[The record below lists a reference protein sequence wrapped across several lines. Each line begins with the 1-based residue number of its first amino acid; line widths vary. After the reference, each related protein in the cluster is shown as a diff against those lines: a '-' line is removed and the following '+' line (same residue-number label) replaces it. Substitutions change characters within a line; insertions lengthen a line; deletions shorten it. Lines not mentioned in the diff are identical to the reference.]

1 MRFLLS
7 RRHIGFLAGLCVVM
21 AVPTA
26 LSAAEPANSPRVTT
40 PDELAAWIDG
50 RMADHFAKSS
60 TAPPPL
66 VDDATFL
73 RRAYLD
79 LVGTLPAVS
88 EVRDFL
94 ADQSDLKRT
103 RLVDRLLADPR
114 FAPHQARTWR
124 RVLVSDPS
132 MAATFGAQVE
142 QWLTEQFAQN
152 TAFDEL
158 TRKLVTAGGAQPQA
172 DANEEEEEDDEN
184 AAARAQSAAVSYLRS
199 TGGDP
204 ASVAGSVS
212 RVFLG
217 VRIECAQC
225 HDHPFTDWK
234 QQDFWG
240 IAAFFAG
247 ARYNRPAPP
256 AANGN
261 NRERPP
267 TTDERLTSITPPD
280 IGRTYE
286 AGFFWDGDAKPE
298 IPDDK
303 LPRQVFADWLTS
315 PKNPHFAA
323 TGVNRVW
330 QQLCGQ
336 GLTESVDDLDRA
348 DEAARAVVLDDLAQH
363 FAGHG
368 FDLKWLI
375 SGICRSKAYQ
385 FAPTATTTAAE
396 ESEKIRVRPLKVLA
410 PEQVFDALEVA
421 LALPISRLDD
431 GPRYNGQRNA
441 MIERLGESASS
452 SPDKFRG
459 GIPQMLMLMNGV
471 VTAEATSL
479 DTSRTLRAVVDA
491 PFLDDAEKIQTL
503 FLATL
508 TRPPSEVEARR
519 LKEHVEKRAADGENG
534 KAYAEILWALIN
546 SPEFMLIR

>member
-1 MRFLLS
+1 LNTSLKPRW
-7 RRHIGFLAGLCVVM
+7 HICVLVGLCVLWTIQT
-21 AVPTA
+21 TA
-26 LSAAEPANSPRVTT
+26 SAAEPTNPAPLAT
-40 PDELAAWIDG
+40 PHELAAWIDG
-50 RMADHFAKSS
+50 RMADHFAKNAAAQPS
-60 TAPPPL
+60 L

-73 RRAYLD
+73 RRVYLD
-79 LVGTLPAVS
+79 LAGTLPAVS

-94 ADQSDLKRT
+94 DDESGQKRT

-114 FAPHQARTWR
+114 FAAHQARTWR
-124 RVLVSDPS
+124 RVLVSDPAP
-132 MAATFGAQVE
+132 AASFGGQVE

-152 TAFDEL
+152 AAFDEL
-158 TRKLVTAGGAQPQA
+158 TRKLITAGGAEQKA
-172 DANEEEEEDDEN
+172 DADAKDEEDNDEN
-184 AAARAQSAAVSYLRS
+184 AAASPQSSAVSYLRS

-212 RVFLG
+212 RIFLG

-247 ARYNRPAPP
+247 PRYNRPAPP

-261 NRERPP
+261 DRQQPP
-267 TTDERLTSITPPD
+267 TTDERLTSITAPE
-280 IGRTYE
+280 IGRSYE
-286 AGFFWDGDAKPE
+286 ASFFWDGDTKPE
-298 IPDDK
+298 IPGDK

-323 TGVNRVW
+323 TAVNRVW

-348 DEAARAVVLDDLAQH
+348 DHAARAVLLDDLARH
-363 FAGHG
+363 FAQQR

-385 FAPTATTTAAE
+385 FAASAT
-396 ESEKIRVRPLKVLA
+396 SGDSGKIRVRPLKVLA
-410 PEQVFDALEVA
+410 PEQVFDSLEVA

-441 MIERLGESASS
+441 MIERLGESAGS

-503 FLATL
+503 FMATL
-508 TRPPSEVEARR
+508 TRPPTAVEARQ
-519 LKEHVEKRAADGENG
+519 LKEHVAKRVAGGEKGQ
-534 KAYAEILWALIN
+534 AYAEILWALIN
-546 SPEFMLIR
+546 SPEFILIR

>member
-1 MRFLLS
+1 LLWAAS
-7 RRHIGFLAGLCVVM
+7 AS
-21 AVPTA
+21 
-26 LSAAEPANSPRVTT
+26 LSAAEPSGSARVST
-40 PDELAAWIDG
+40 PDELAAWIDA
-50 RMADHFAKSS
+50 RMAAHFAKNSV
-60 TAPPPL
+60 AQPPL

-79 LVGTLPAVS
+79 LIGTLPAVS

-103 RLVDRLLADPR
+103 RLIDRLIDDSR

-124 RVLVSDPS
+124 RVLVSEPS
-132 MAATFGAQVE
+132 MATTFGGQVE
-142 QWLTEQFAQN
+142 QWLTDQFAQN
-152 TAFDEL
+152 LAFDEL
-158 TRKLVTAGGAQPQA
+158 TRKLITAGGAEPEA
-172 DANEEEEEDDEN
+172 EAEESDDEDDD
-184 AAARAQSAAVSYLRS
+184 APAMPPSAAVSYLRS

-212 RVFLG
+212 RIFLG

-261 NRERPP
+261 DRQRPA
-267 TTDERLTSITPPD
+267 TTDERLTSITAPE
-280 IGRTYE
+280 IGRTFE

-298 IPDDK
+298 IPENK

-323 TGVNRVW
+323 TAVNRVW
-330 QQLCGQ
+330 QQLCGR

-348 DEAARAVVLDDLAQH
+348 DEAARAVVLDDLAVH
-363 FAGHG
+363 FAQHR
-368 FDLKWLI
+368 FDMKWLA

-385 FAPTATTTAAE
+385 FAATATTTATTTDTTAAD
-396 ESEKIRVRPLKVLA
+396 ESGSIRVRPLKVLA

-479 DTSRTLRAVVDA
+479 DSSRTLRAVVEA
-491 PFLDDAEKIQTL
+491 PFLDDAEKIHTL

-519 LKEHVEKRAADGENG
+519 LKEHVAKRAASGENG
-534 KAYAEILWALIN
+534 QAYAEILWALIN

>member
-7 RRHIGFLAGLCVVM
+7 RRQIGVLAGFCLLC
-21 AVPTA
+21 AVPA
-26 LSAAEPANSPRVTT
+26 SLSAAEPRSAARVST

-50 RMADHFAKSS
+50 RMAAHFAKNSV
-60 TAPPPL
+60 AQPPL
-66 VDDATFL
+66 VDDAAFL

-94 ADQSDLKRT
+94 ADESELKRT
-103 RLVDRLLADPR
+103 RLIDRLIDDPR

-124 RVLVSDPS
+124 RVLVSEPS
-132 MAATFGAQVE
+132 MAATFGGQVE
-142 QWLTEQFAQN
+142 QWLTDQFAQN
-152 TAFDEL
+152 LAFDEL
-158 TRKLVTAGGAQPQA
+158 ARKLITAGGAEPA
-172 DANEEEEEDDEN
+172 AETEESEGNDEDAP
-184 AAARAQSAAVSYLRS
+184 ATPPSAAVSYLRS

-247 ARYNRPAPP
+247 ARYNRPVPP
-256 AANGN
+256 ANGN
-261 NRERPP
+261 DRQRPA
-267 TTDERLTSITPPD
+267 TTDERLTSITPPE
-280 IGRTYE
+280 IGRTFE

-298 IPDDK
+298 IPADK
-303 LPRQVFADWLTS
+303 LPRRTFADWLTS

-323 TGVNRVW
+323 TAVNRVW

-348 DEAARAVVLDDLAQH
+348 DEAARAVVLDDLAVL
-363 FAGHG
+363 FAEHR
-368 FDLKWLI
+368 FDLKWLA
-375 SGICRSKAYQ
+375 SGICRSRAYQ
-385 FAPTATTTAAE
+385 FAATAPTTAG
-396 ESEKIRVRPLKVLA
+396 ESGNIRVRPLKVLA

-441 MIERLGESASS
+441 LVERLGESASS

-508 TRPPSEVEARR
+508 TRPPSEVETRR
-519 LKEHVEKRAADGENG
+519 LKEHVAKRAAGGENG
-534 KAYAEILWALIN
+534 QAYAEILWALIN